1 MREIKFRGKSHKT
14 GDWLYGDLVQIL
26 KGVMAIFPEFICR
39 VVDRK
44 PKIINP
50 AVYAVDVESVGQY
63 TGLKDKN
70 GIDIYENDIVL
81 IDGTDVRGRVWYSNT
96 SGRWHVITLR
106 GKGWNTVMK
115 EIKRKNNIR
124 FTQRKKGG
132 SLPLYHVVQQ
142 GAIVI
147 GNIRENPELHK
158 VTEQ

>member
-1 MREIKFRGKSHKT
+1 MREIKFRGYCPKYNQWVYGAAFTPIDNSLFYT
-14 GDWLYGDLVQIL
+14 VDGDEVNVD
-26 KGVMAIFPEFICR
+26 PET
-39 VVDRK
+39 
-44 PKIINP
+44 
-50 AVYAVDVESVGQY
+50 VGQY

-70 GIDIYENDIVL
+70 GKDIYENDIVL
-81 IDGTDVRGRVWYSNT
+81 IDGTGVRGRVWYSNT

-124 FTQRKKGG
+124 FTKRKKGG